1 MLKVESLGI
10 CAGLTAEEKMAPAKV
25 EITSGDTTIAKGT
38 CLFTRD
44 GMNVIGSVSA
54 AGVVDA
60 AVELTKP
67 EDLKLVAEKTV
78 TREVAVKK
86 NAALIKTGVP
96 KANIK
101 TAKVDNAE
109 VTPDEDGNLPLS
121 PAAAE
126 DKICEVELT
135 VTAEAPFVLGNSALG
150 PNHKMLLDAGPVH
163 FSMIVEAEKSDHSK
177 HSKTRC
183 TVRGRKPWKNTGD
196 DGPLHI
202 DPTPVEAA
210 SGSGSGSGSG
220 NP

>member
-25 EITSGDTTIAKGT
+25 AITANGDTIAKGT

-60 AVELTKP
+60 EVELAKP

-86 NAALIKTGVP
+86 NATLIKTGVP

-101 TAKVDNAE
+101 EAKVDNVDAE
-109 VTPDEDGNLPLS
+109 PDEDGNLPLD
-121 PAAAE
+121 PADE

-135 VTAEAPFVLGNSALG
+135 VTAEAPFVLGNGALG
-150 PNHKMLLDAGPVH
+150 PNHTMLLDAGPVH
-163 FSMIVEAEKSDHSK
+163 FSMIVEAEKSDHAK

-202 DPTPVEAA
+202 NPEPVAAA
-210 SGSGSGSGSG
+210 SGSDDPSS